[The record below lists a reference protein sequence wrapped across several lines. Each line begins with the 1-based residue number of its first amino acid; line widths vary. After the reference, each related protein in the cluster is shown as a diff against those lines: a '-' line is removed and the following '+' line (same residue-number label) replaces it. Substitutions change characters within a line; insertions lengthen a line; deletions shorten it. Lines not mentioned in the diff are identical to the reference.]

1 MEPVLQWAA
10 PCRTGSHTKTTTSR
24 PCSSLLLQQVSE
36 KCSKSDNLVYEG
48 GLLWDKLV
56 DASVEVPPKTGFHFL
71 YALYTPR
78 HLTHYEQVT

>member
-1 MEPVLQWAA
+1 M
-10 PCRTGSHTKTTTSR
+10 GR
-24 PCSSLLLQQVSE
+24 PLSNRFTHKNNIQAMLFYQQVSE